1 MELEYIK
8 SGDYFIPNL
17 TANNEPNEPLTKYGL
32 MRCNFLKE
40 HRTGVYSGMMLEGT
54 LESYCLMMQKQAEER
69 MDVLVAQMCC
79 AVSVENLHSFIC
91 EAFTPVIPSC
101 LSSYYF
107 EILCEV

>member
-1 MELEYIK
+1 MI
-8 SGDYFIPNL
+8 
-17 TANNEPNEPLTKYGL
+17 
-32 MRCNFLKE
+32 
-40 HRTGVYSGMMLEGT
+40 
-54 LESYCLMMQKQAEER
+54 QKQAEER

-101 LSSYYF
+101 SSSYYF